1 MYSHERV
8 SPSCYV
14 ERMKIFVTG
23 GAGYV
28 GSVCV
33 EHLLNR
39 GDEVVVFDNL
49 SEGNRQAVDPRAT
62 FIRGDLNDPNSIL
75 LAIETSA
82 PAAVMHFAA
91 RCPGIQLRRSKTH
104 AARAIHRDWLPPGK
118 KRNASS
124 IGSHSLPRSKRSS
137 RARGAGMLLIR
148 MGTRT
153 KGVHSCYPLRL
164 NTE

>member
-1 MYSHERV
+1 MHSHERV
-8 SPSCYV
+8 SPSCYI

-33 EHLLNR
+33 EQLLNR

-62 FIRGDLNDPNSIL
+62 FIRGDLNDPNSIV

-91 RCPGIQLRRSKTH
+91 NALVGESMVN
-104 AARAIHRDWLPPGK
+104 PGK
-118 KRNASS
+118 YFHNNVSGGLNLLQAMVGNGVKRMVFSS
-124 IGSHSLPRSKRSS
+124 
-137 RARGAGMLLIR
+137 
-148 MGTRT
+148 
-153 KGVHSCYPLRL
+153 SCATFGIPD
-164 NTE
+164 EVPIDS